1 VSTIAEWLTS
11 LGLSEYTDRFV
22 ENGIDVSV
30 LPHLTD
36 QDLKDLGVLLGHRRK
51 MLRAIR
57 DLGNASVA
65 VTAPPTPVAPKPTR
79 RRPSVAS

>member
-11 LGLSEYTDRFV
+11 LGLSEYIDRFV

-30 LPHLTD
+30 LPDLID

-51 MLRAIR
+51 MLRAIAEVAR
-57 DLGNASVA
+57 PYNATETRTLVSVC
-65 VTAPPTPVAPKPTR
+65 
-79 RRPSVAS
+79 